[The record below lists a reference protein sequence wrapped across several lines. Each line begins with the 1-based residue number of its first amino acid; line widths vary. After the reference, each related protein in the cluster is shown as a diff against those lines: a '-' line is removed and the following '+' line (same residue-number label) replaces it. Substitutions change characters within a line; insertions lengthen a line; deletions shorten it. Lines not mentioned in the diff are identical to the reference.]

1 MKNPDIPKRSATVDS
16 EGMPMEGNPS
26 FHTGQP
32 DVIDPDSLPIT
43 AWLPISKKEME
54 KRGWEQADIILLSG
68 DAYVDHPSFG
78 IAVIGRYLEHAGY
91 KVAILPQP
99 NWKDDLRDFRKL
111 GRPRLFFGISAGS
124 MDSMVNHYTARKRLR
139 SNDAYTPGGK
149 AGFRPDYPT
158 IVYSKILKGIYPD
171 VPVVIGGIEAS
182 MRRVTHYDYW
192 QDGLRPSFLVE
203 SGADLLVY
211 GMGEKPVLE
220 IARRMEREEGL
231 ERRVEVCRSVPQVS
245 YMCKD
250 VPEAESFWKENA
262 GVFDKIWVGR
272 GKENGVEGDLS
283 EAGDPSAPW
292 VQKYKDIHLQAHE
305 ECLKDKKAQA
315 RNFALVETASNQICC
330 GRIVQRVSAGYV
342 VVNPPYPIELVCHEI
357 DKVFDLPYAR
367 LPHPRYKNRGEIPA
381 FVMIQNSI
389 NLHRG
394 CFGGCSF
401 CTISA
406 HQGKQV
412 QSRSEESVLNEI
424 KQVMRMPYFKG
435 NLSDLGGPSANMYGM
450 HGKDFRKCLACK
462 RPSCIHPSI
471 CPNLNHDH
479 GRLLNL
485 YRKVAAMPGIKHAYI
500 GSGIRYDM
508 IVPYLF
514 SGSKSGVS
522 SGRGASSN
530 HVREYIEWVIRHGV
544 SGRLKV
550 APEHTEKPVLDKMR
564 KMPFSQFEQFKAFFD
579 AYCRKIGK
587 NQQLIPYFISAHPG
601 CRLQDMKELE
611 RKTRHLGYH
620 LEQVQLFTPTPM
632 TLATEMYYTGLDPY
646 TLEPIYVERDPA
658 ARDRQTD
665 CFFWY
670 KR

>member
-1 MKNPDIPKRSATVDS
+1 MDS

-182 MRRVTHYDYW
+182 MRRVAHYDYW
-192 QDGLRPSFLVE
+192 QDCLRPSFLVE

-220 IARRMEREEGL
+220 IARRMERGTGL
-231 ERRVEVCRSVPQVS
+231 KERVEACRSVPQVS
-245 YMCKD
+245 YLCEE
-250 VPEAESFWKENA
+250 VPDAGSFWKENA
-262 GVFDKIWVGR
+262 GMFRDLLREQGQE
-272 GKENGVEGDLS
+272 KEMDAELDESDAVCSRL
-283 EAGDPSAPW
+283 
-292 VQKYKDIHLQAHE
+292 VRKYEDILLQSYE
-305 ECLKDKKAQA
+305 ECLKNKRVQA
-315 RNFALVETASNQICC
+315 KNFALVETASNRICC
-330 GRIVQRVSAGYV
+330 GRILQRNGACYTVI
-342 VVNPPYPIELVCHEI
+342 NPPYPIELDSHEI
-357 DKVFDLPYAR
+357 DNVFDLPYVR

-381 FVMIQNSI
+381 FVMIRNSI

-412 QSRSEESVLNEI
+412 QSRSEQSVLNEI
-424 KQVMRMPYFKG
+424 RQVMRMPYFRG

-450 HGKDFRKCLACK
+450 HGRDFRKCLSCR

-471 CPNLNHDH
+471 CPNLEHDH
-479 GRLLNL
+479 QRLLAL
-485 YRKVAAMPGIKHAYI
+485 YRKVASLPGVRHAYI

-508 IVPYLF
+508 IVPYLPEE
-514 SGSKSGVS
+514 GSCLSSSRKE
-522 SGRGASSN
+522 SGRPNGQKASPC
-530 HVREYIEWVIRHGV
+530 HAREYIEWVIRHGV

-646 TLEPIYVERDPA
+646 TLEPVYVERDPA